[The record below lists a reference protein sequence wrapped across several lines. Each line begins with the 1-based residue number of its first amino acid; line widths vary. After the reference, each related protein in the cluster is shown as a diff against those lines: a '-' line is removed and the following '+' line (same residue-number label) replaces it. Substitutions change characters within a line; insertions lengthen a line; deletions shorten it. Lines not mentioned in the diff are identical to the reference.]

1 MLLKFIRVYLRVGFS
16 LFRGYIDIHYF
27 FRLLMILHC
36 LLFMACQQCCCC
48 FYVNQEF
55 NIEKLQLFEGEKKKI
70 RQEYEKKEKQVDIRK
85 KM

>member
-1 MLLKFIRVYLRVGFS
+1 
-16 LFRGYIDIHYF
+16 
-27 FRLLMILHC
+27 
-36 LLFMACQQCCCC
+36 MACQQCCCC